1 MVSWK
6 PLTLSE
12 ARGVIT
18 FYIIEYFPSVI
29 GNMRQSLDI
38 MRMDVSALLSSTV
51 IGGLDGKLDY
61 IIQVSA
67 STSAG
72 SGVTSSPQVARTFP
86 SSLPRDN
93 TGAIVGGVVAVML
106 IVAVTVIIVVVV
118 IVMRCGQKPNSP
130 GK

>member
-6 PLTLSE
+6 NLTLSE
-12 ARGVIT
+12 ARGFIT
-18 FYIIEYFPSVI
+18 SYIIEYYPLII
-29 GNMRQSLDI
+29 GNKRQSLDV
-38 MRMDVSALLSSTV
+38 MRMDVSALLSSTIIV
-51 IGGLDGKLDY
+51 DLDENLDY

-72 SGVTSSPQVARTFP
+72 RGVVSSPQVARTFQP
-86 SSLPRDN
+86 SLPRDN

-106 IVAVTVIIVVVV
+106 IVAVVIIVVV

>member
-1 MVSWK
+1 
-6 PLTLSE
+6 
-12 ARGVIT
+12 
-18 FYIIEYFPSVI
+18 
-29 GNMRQSLDI
+29 
-38 MRMDVSALLSSTV
+38 MDVSALSSSTT
-51 IGGLDGKLDY
+51 IEGLNGNLDY

-72 SGVTSSPQVARTFP
+72 SGVTSSPQVAKTFQ

-93 TGAIVGGVVAVML
+93 TGAIVGGVVAVVL
-106 IVAVTVIIVVVV
+106 IVAVVIIVIV